1 MKEILNEHFSGERAL
16 FQRNGLRISG
26 TVFGE
31 GESPLKHNA
40 YIELSDCT
48 FDAKYPVWYSE
59 KVKLNNCTIR
69 ETTKEGIW
77 YSTEVN
83 IYDTLIESEKCF
95 RHSNG
100 ISLKNVTFTNGDE
113 TLWKCANIRMD
124 GVKVNGDY
132 FAMDCD
138 GMEICGLELSG
149 SKAFDG
155 IKNATIRKSVISGSD
170 CFWNCQNVTIHDS
183 VITGKC
189 FGWNS
194 RNIML
199 VNCTVE
205 SLQGMCFMENLV
217 LKNCKLPNTTL
228 AFEYSDNIS
237 VEIRGGIESV
247 KNPAGGLIRA
257 ESIGEIIM
265 ENENVDVTRTKIV
278 CG

>member
-1 MKEILNEHFSGERAL
+1 
-16 FQRNGLRISG
+16 
-26 TVFGE
+26 
-31 GESPLKHNA
+31 
-40 YIELSDCT
+40 
-48 FDAKYPVWYSE
+48 
-59 KVKLNNCTIR
+59 
-69 ETTKEGIW
+69 
-77 YSTEVN
+77 
-83 IYDTLIESEKCF
+83 
-95 RHSNG
+95 
-100 ISLKNVTFTNGDE
+100 
-113 TLWKCANIRMD
+113 MD

-138 GMEICGLELSG
+138 GMEICGLELIG

-183 VITGKC
+183 VFTGKC
-189 FGWNS
+189 FFWNC